1 MDLHGLETELADYQ
15 MCCHALWN
23 LDGAPEYRESL
34 EKLLT
39 HPDET
44 IRRRA
49 TLSLYER
56 WP

>member
-1 MDLHGLETELADYQ
+1 

-34 EKLLT
+34 EGLLM
-39 HPDET
+39 HPEET

-49 TLSLYER
+49 HLSLYEQ
-56 WP
+56 WS